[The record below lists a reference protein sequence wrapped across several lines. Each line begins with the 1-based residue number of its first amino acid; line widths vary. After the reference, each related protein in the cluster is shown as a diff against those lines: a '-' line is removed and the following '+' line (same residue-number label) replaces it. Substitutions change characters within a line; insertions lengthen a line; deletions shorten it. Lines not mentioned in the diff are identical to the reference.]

1 MIEIK
6 NLRKYYGK
14 NRGVEDLSLSV
25 AAGQIYGFVGPNGAG
40 KSTTIRTM
48 LGMLIPDSGSIK
60 LFETGVNDRSLAQL
74 KSRIGYLPSENFYYD
89 RLTVGDLLTY
99 GASYYKKDCRKRMDS
114 LCEILSLDK
123 KRLIEDLSFGNK
135 KKVGIVQAL
144 MHEPDLLVL
153 DEPTVGLDP
162 LMQNRFY
169 DLLREEKARGCTIFF
184 SSHILSEVQ
193 RLCDRVG
200 IIKEGCL
207 IEEKDIR
214 ELRATTYKRVS
225 MTLAEGAVF
234 EYPENGQAIGLA
246 EFSQED
252 RRVRFHYH
260 GTADT
265 LSAILSKQSL
275 LDFAVEEPELEEIFM
290 HYYGEEKEN
299 ETV

>member
-1 MIEIK
+1 M
-6 NLRKYYGK
+6 
-14 NRGVEDLSLSV
+14 
-25 AAGQIYGFVGPNGAG
+25 
-40 KSTTIRTM
+40 
-48 LGMLIPDSGSIK
+48 
-60 LFETGVNDRSLAQL
+60 
-74 KSRIGYLPSENFYYD
+74 
-89 RLTVGDLLTY
+89 
-99 GASYYKKDCRKRMDS
+99 
-114 LCEILSLDK
+114 
-123 KRLIEDLSFGNK
+123 
-135 KKVGIVQAL
+135 
-144 MHEPDLLVL
+144 
-153 DEPTVGLDP
+153 
-162 LMQNRFY
+162 
-169 DLLREEKARGCTIFF
+169 
-184 SSHILSEVQ
+184 
-193 RLCDRVG
+193 
-200 IIKEGCL
+200 

>member
-1 MIEIK
+1 MIEIN

-74 KSRIGYLPSENFYYD
+74 KPRIGYLPSENFYYD
-89 RLTVGDLLTY
+89 RLTVGELLNY
-99 GASYYKKDCRKRMDS
+99 GASYYKKDCHKRMDS

-144 MHEPDLLVL
+144 MHEPDLLIL

-169 DLLREEKARGCTIFF
+169 DLLREEKDRGCTIFF

-200 IIKEGCL
+200 IIKEGRL